1 MDLVME
7 IGVVR
12 IRRGS
17 NSETQFET
25 VYLVGVLFS
34 WQIQASRKCSAN
46 TDMGQDYEG
55 SMNW

>member
-1 MDLVME
+1 ME